1 MTDTFFIISDES
13 RRKMNFMMSMLA
25 HTQSKRL
32 DEQRVCLS
40 SLPGLRMDNPSTTE
54 RGTELCYLAL
64 FSYFENFC
72 IIMRVQIIRLI
83 IIFLAHTNK

>member
-1 MTDTFFIISDES
+1 
-13 RRKMNFMMSMLA
+13 MNFMMSMLA

-54 RGTELCYLAL
+54 RGKKTGPFHIVKKYTLDL
-64 FSYFENFC
+64 S
-72 IIMRVQIIRLI
+72 
-83 IIFLAHTNK
+83 K